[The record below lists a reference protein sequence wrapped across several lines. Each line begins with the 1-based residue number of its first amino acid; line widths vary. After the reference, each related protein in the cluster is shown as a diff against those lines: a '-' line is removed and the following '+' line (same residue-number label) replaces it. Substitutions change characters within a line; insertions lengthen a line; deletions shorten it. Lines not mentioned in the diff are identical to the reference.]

1 MNRRARR
8 TVLLAQPGYGEMQAT
23 HRPKAGAGKEMKGYE
38 ELPQL
43 KAKIVIQEIKV
54 TRSLRM

>member
-1 MNRRARR
+1 
-8 TVLLAQPGYGEMQAT
+8 MQAT